1 MRRVIVRFLAITAVV
16 GGVAFTGAGAA
27 AADQERPVGGDNSSA
42 PPPCGAGDID
52 FANGC
57 FLGWG
62 RFFK

>member
-1 MRRVIVRFLAITAVV
+1 MRRVIVRFLAIAAVL

-27 AADQERPVGGDNSSA
+27 AAADQQRPVGGDNTSA
-42 PPPCGAGDID
+42 PPPCPAGDID

-62 RFFK
+62 RFF